1 MTDNSNNSNN
11 SPNNSNNFDSLQER
25 NQQVLNDISMLQKE
39 EKNLYDKLEDVSLSP
54 DDKKQ
59 IINKINEISQMR
71 LNMYSNMNEMY
82 SYYQKNIE
90 ASRTTLG
97 QEVAAID
104 IIENELNEAKKR
116 LNVIEEQKNNKLRLV
131 EFNTYYGKKYN
142 AHTRIM
148 KTIVIFCIPVILLAY
163 LANIGILPPKL
174 YMFLAGI
181 VIIICV
187 IIIGY
192 QLIDLS
198 NRDNM
203 NWDEYNWYFDRT
215 KAPTDTV
222 ETSNTSTNPWLTG
235 SITCIGSECCS
246 DGTTYDSNKNI
257 CVPNDILQSN
267 TNNPTTNT
275 TNSSSDISSTVNS
288 VTNYATSFIP
298 DTNITNT
305 INPTTESFISG
316 KVLGKYGFIQDK
328 TVPIYDMINIPY
340 ASLSNFSGR

>member
-1 MTDNSNNSNN
+1 MTDNSDNSSNN
-11 SPNNSNNFDSLQER
+11 LPVNTNNFDSLQER

-39 EKNLYDKLEDVSLSP
+39 ETNLYDKLEDVSLSP
-54 DDKKQ
+54 DEKKQ

-71 LNMYSNMNEMY
+71 LNMYSNMNDMY
-82 SYYQKNIE
+82 SYYQKNVE
-90 ASRTTLG
+90 ASRSTLG

-104 IIENELNEAKKR
+104 IIENELNESKKR
-116 LNVIEEQKNNKLRLV
+116 FNMMEEQKNNKLRLV

-203 NWDEYNWYFDRT
+203 NWDEYNWYFDRS

-222 ETSNTSTNPWLTG
+222 ETSSSTNNPWLIG

-246 DGTTYDSNKNI
+246 DGTTYDSTKNM
-257 CVPNDILQSN
+257 CVPNDI
-267 TNNPTTNT
+267 
-275 TNSSSDISSTVNS
+275 ST
-288 VTNYATSFIP
+288 ATSTANP
-298 DTNITNT
+298 DNI
-305 INPTTESFISG
+305 TTESFISG

-328 TVPIYDMINIPY
+328 SVPIYDMINIPY
-340 ASLSNFSGR
+340 ASLTNFK

>member
-1 MTDNSNNSNN
+1 MADNSNNNSNNNSSNYYSSNN
-11 SPNNSNNFDSLQER
+11 SSNDFLER

-39 EKNLYDKLEDVSLSP
+39 EKNLYAKLDDVSLTP
-54 DDKKQ
+54 DQKK
-59 IINKINEISQMR
+59 IIVDKINEISQMR
-71 LNMYSNMNEMY
+71 LNMYSNMNDMY
-82 SYYQKNIE
+82 SYYQKNVE
-90 ASRTTLG
+90 ASRTTMG

-116 LNVIEEQKNNKLRLV
+116 LNVVEDKKNDTLRLV

-142 AHTRIM
+142 SHTRIM
-148 KTIVIFCIPVILLAY
+148 KTIVIFCIPIIILAY

-174 YMFLAGI
+174 YMFLVGI

-203 NWDEYNWYFDRT
+203 NWDEYNWYFDRS

-222 ETSNTSTNPWLTG
+222 ETSNTSSNPWLTA

-246 DGTTYDSNKNI
+246 NGTTYDSDKNM
-257 CVPNDILQSN
+257 CVPNDIIGS
-267 TNNPTTNT
+267 TTTGST
-275 TNSSSDISSTVNS
+275 TTGSTTTGS
-288 VTNYATSFIP
+288 T
-298 DTNITNT
+298 
-305 INPTTESFISG
+305 TTESFISG

-340 ASLSNFSGR
+340 ASLSNFSGH